1 MMKTIML
8 VDDDPHIVKALTDH
22 IDWPSL
28 GLSIAGTASN
38 GLDALELF
46 QRMHPDVVMTDVY
59 LPGMNRA

>member
-38 GLDALELF
+38 GLDALEPVSPYAS
-46 QRMHPDVVMTDVY
+46 RCRYD
-59 LPGMNRA
+59 